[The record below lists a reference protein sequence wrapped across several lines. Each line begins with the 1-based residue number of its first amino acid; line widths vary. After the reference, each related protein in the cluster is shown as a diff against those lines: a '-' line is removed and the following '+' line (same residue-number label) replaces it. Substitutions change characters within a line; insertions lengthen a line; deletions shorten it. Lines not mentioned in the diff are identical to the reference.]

1 MELDAV
7 SEIGSGDT
15 GKIYSLI
22 NRFPF
27 FRRNYRGQLL
37 ILSGRM
43 NSETRQDKRTEK
55 QQPATQIACVPVP
68 ATHAEQYNAQAETG
82 PRNRHGLH
90 EFAN

>member
-7 SEIGSGDT
+7 AEVGCGDT

-43 NSETRQDKRTEK
+43 NT
-55 QQPATQIACVPVP
+55 
-68 ATHAEQYNAQAETG
+68 ETG
-82 PRNRHGLH
+82 QHKRAQ
-90 EFAN
+90 EQ